1 MRNKTQTLK
10 NMKRLKQMIEK
21 IIDND
26 NKRTQT
32 ELPPSLNETLQKIT
46 EEMNKWED
54 RVEQVEQDAIHGKFV
69 YKNNER
75 FSPEQVLNKLDNYN
89 QVITQTID
97 QVQNIFPNSKI
108 PPEKQQK
115 NAKTNKNSKREKR
128 NFKINVKKANR
139 ENHQ

>member
-1 MRNKTQTLK
+1 MFNPTDTFK

-26 NKRTQT
+26 NKHTQT
-32 ELPPSLNETLQKIT
+32 ELSPSLNETLQKIT

-69 YKNNER
+69 FKNKEH
-75 FSPEQVLNKLDNYN
+75 FSPEEVLKRLDKYN
-89 QVITQTID
+89 QVITKTID
-97 QVQNIFPNSKI
+97 QLQNIFPNSQI

-128 NFKINVKKANR
+128 NYKINVKKANR

>member
-1 MRNKTQTLK
+1 MFNPTDTFK

-26 NKRTQT
+26 NKHTQT
-32 ELPPSLNETLQKIT
+32 ELSPSLNETLQKIT

-69 YKNNER
+69 FKNKEH
-75 FSPEQVLNKLDNYN
+75 FSPEEVLKRLDKYN
-89 QVITQTID
+89 QVITKTID
-97 QVQNIFPNSKI
+97 QLQNIFPNSQI